1 MVCLRFACTSA
12 GPRRRDD
19 TFVVDATIVLRQPKA
34 GSRARG
40 AGDGPERWHWA
51 GAPCG
56 RGWTGRLTA
65 GHLGDPDAVRPNP
78 HCCPGAP
85 MRPYDGNRVTA
96 METVRSLPAQQRGR
110 EGGRG
115 QTRRAARP
123 GFRSGRDGRSHAVRP
138 SVGVGGHRL
147 RDRALE
153 DAAARPQRPSRS
165 IGIVAPLGQHLGR
178 CCFAGGEPGF
188 QVAVAARRAAR
199 QSRGLG
205 AASRIG
211 RTSEESNM
219 NSAKSEECRN

>member
-147 RDRALE
+147 RDHGRVEGRLGAPRHFVE
-153 DAAARPQRPSRS
+153 RTIVNFPRRMDAPIATGLWRTPQHGLSDLVPLHSGFDRLRPS
-165 IGIVAPLGQHLGR
+165 
-178 CCFAGGEPGF
+178 EP
-188 QVAVAARRAAR
+188 
-199 QSRGLG
+199 
-205 AASRIG
+205 
-211 RTSEESNM
+211 
-219 NSAKSEECRN
+219 